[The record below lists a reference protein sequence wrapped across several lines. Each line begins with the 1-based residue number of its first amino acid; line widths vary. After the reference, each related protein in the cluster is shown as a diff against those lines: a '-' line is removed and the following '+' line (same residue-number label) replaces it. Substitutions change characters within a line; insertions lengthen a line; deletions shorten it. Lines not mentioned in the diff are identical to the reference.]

1 MQGEEQQWQRPQPAV
16 PRAARFT
23 RREEG
28 ALMRHILVRLA
39 VGCIVLS
46 VAYLARP
53 GTVAAQTGKITGV
66 VRDSASNQPLEGV
79 EVYIEGTGVAV
90 NTASN
95 GRYFLI
101 SVPPGVYTLVAP
113 RPGYPSTA
121 VRGVS
126 VVIDVTREQNFH
138 LTHAQSETLPAE
150 QIHAD
155 AQPRVEP
162 GVPSRAAVISQDVV
176 Q

>member
-66 VRDSASNQPLEGV
+66 VRDSATNQPLEGV
-79 EVYIEGTGVAV
+79 EVYIKATAV
-90 NTASN
+90 
-95 GRYFLI
+95 
-101 SVPPGVYTLVAP
+101 
-113 RPGYPSTA
+113 PST
-121 VRGVS
+121 
-126 VVIDVTREQNFH
+126 
-138 LTHAQSETLPAE
+138 PAPNPP
-150 QIHAD
+150 HF
-155 AQPRVEP
+155 P
-162 GVPSRAAVISQDVV
+162 ISLS
-176 Q
+176 

>member
-66 VRDSASNQPLEGV
+66 VRDSATNQPLEGV
-79 EVYIEGTGVAV
+79 EVYIEVTGVAV

-95 GRYFLI
+95 VHSFLI
-101 SVPPGVYTLVAP
+101 SVYTCS
-113 RPGYPSTA
+113 ST
-121 VRGVS
+121 
-126 VVIDVTREQNFH
+126 
-138 LTHAQSETLPAE
+138 L
-150 QIHAD
+150 D
-155 AQPRVEP
+155 AC
-162 GVPSRAAVISQDVV
+162 
-176 Q
+176 

>member
-1 MQGEEQQWQRPQPAV
+1 MRP
-16 PRAARFT
+16 
-23 RREEG
+23 
-28 ALMRHILVRLA
+28 ILVRLA

-66 VRDSASNQPLEGV
+66 VRDSATNQPLEGV

-90 NTASN
+90 NTAPN

-101 SVPPGVYTLVAP
+101 SVPPRVYTIVTR
-113 RPGYPSTA
+113 RPGYRSPA

-126 VVIDVTREQNFH
+126 VVIQVT
-138 LTHAQSETLPAE
+138 
-150 QIHAD
+150 
-155 AQPRVEP
+155 AQPT
-162 GVPSRAAVISQDVV
+162 
-176 Q
+176 